1 MIKLCDVGPIWRE
14 GEQGG
19 KQMKNWRGRT
29 GSGAEA
35 GRGEIFGRGAGAGER
50 VVKNLARGGEKL
62 EGALERERGGDK
74 ISRSGRGLDGGIHA
88 GRGMDRKRGFSPH
101 PGSDPI
107 ISVQCH
113 LP

>member
-35 GRGEIFGRGAGAGER
+35 GRGETFGRGAGAGER
-50 VVKNLARGGEKL
+50 VVKNLARGGE
-62 EGALERERGGDK
+62 A
-74 ISRSGRGLDGGIHA
+74 GRGLGA
-88 GRGMDRKRGFSPH
+88 GARWGQNKPFWTETGWGYKRFAL
-101 PGSDPI
+101 
-107 ISVQCH
+107 
-113 LP
+113 LPKCEKTLPNSNT